1 MCRLSYIR
9 IFVYTSLE
17 LETALLLIKDCMV
30 WRSLTKI
37 NANNPIANNTLTTN
51 CCKFLTYP
59 INHQSS
65 RQIVEPAIITV
76 LKSLKLKKKEE
87 SVNNSLWNLFKK
99 TPQYNILNTML
110 MMLLNIK
117 PSIDSLSFSIRSQ
130 ELSRKIPE
138 KAIIKYECFKIW
150 SPVATLWKKAS
161 KIPLSDKNGM

>member
-1 MCRLSYIR
+1 MCRLIYIR

-76 LKSLKLKKKEE
+76 LKSLKLKKKRGICKQFPMKFIQEN
-87 SVNNSLWNLFKK
+87 STIQYSQHHVNDV
-99 TPQYNILNTML
+99 TQYQTF
-110 MMLLNIK
+110 
-117 PSIDSLSFSIRSQ
+117 D
-130 ELSRKIPE
+130 
-138 KAIIKYECFKIW
+138 
-150 SPVATLWKKAS
+150 
-161 KIPLSDKNGM
+161 

>member
-1 MCRLSYIR
+1 MCRLIYIR

-65 RQIVEPAIITV
+65 RQIVEPAKRGICKQFPMKFIQENSTIQY
-76 LKSLKLKKKEE
+76 SQHH
-87 SVNNSLWNLFKK
+87 VNDV
-99 TPQYNILNTML
+99 TQYQTF
-110 MMLLNIK
+110 
-117 PSIDSLSFSIRSQ
+117 D
-130 ELSRKIPE
+130 
-138 KAIIKYECFKIW
+138 
-150 SPVATLWKKAS
+150 
-161 KIPLSDKNGM
+161 